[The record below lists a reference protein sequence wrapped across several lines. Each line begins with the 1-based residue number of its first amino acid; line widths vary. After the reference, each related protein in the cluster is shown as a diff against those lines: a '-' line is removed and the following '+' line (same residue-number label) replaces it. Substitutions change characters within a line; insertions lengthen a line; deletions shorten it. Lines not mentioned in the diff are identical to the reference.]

1 MPPLSFAARERRRK
15 AHIKAQEKAKRVYAD
30 HLRKQ
35 QQQHSQPHHGSNA
48 LGPRGGKRT
57 RKSKKNNKK
66 NKKTR
71 KNKRKSSRR
80 HH

>member
-1 MPPLSFAARERRRK
+1 MPQMSLTAMARRRK
-15 AHIKAQEKAKRVYAD
+15 ARQI
-30 HLRKQ
+30 KQ
-35 QQQHSQPHHGSNA
+35 QRAKQLYAHAQPHH
-48 LGPRGGKRT
+48 GGKRT

-71 KNKRKSSRR
+71 KTRKNKRKSSRR